1 MVINKKRYNLIIAGF
16 FLAVINYQL
25 FSLDEVVASSE
36 ELNDQLSQKESEL
49 DAYRKNA
56 DELSKKLY
64 QMASIKN
71 IFDDKDSEN
80 VLLSMEQKLFI
91 FLNLISPLDVEVLR
105 IQKTY
110 LCNDSSSYSFEDFNK
125 DILENPKKI
134 FEEKYSQYRSVWS
147 EYSENQ
153 QKRLQKL
160 GMQKMNLI
168 A

>member
-1 MVINKKRYNLIIAGF
+1 MVINKKRYNLIVAGF

-125 DILENPKKI
+125 DILENPKKYLKKSI
-134 FEEKYSQYRSVWS
+134 LNIDLYGLSIQRISK
-147 EYSENQ
+147 
-153 QKRLQKL
+153 KRLQKL